1 MKMKKK
7 KPITRILLVEDDP
20 NLRIVLKDYLEM
32 LGYEVYVA
40 VDGEDGYRSFLEK
53 KPTLC
58 ILDVMM
64 PKKDGFT
71 LSRDIRNIDQLVPI
85 VFLTAKG
92 MKDDRIEGFRTGC
105 DDYITKPF
113 SSEELSLRLEAI
125 LRRCAIREENGIRPA
140 EEIFQIG
147 HFTFDSKNMTLRIG
161 DHQRILTRKEASLLR
176 LLCLHKNTLLRREEA
191 LLSVWGDDDY
201 FIGRSMDVFIT
212 KLRKYLKDDP
222 AILIQNV
229 HGTGFKLQVA
239 DQAS

>member
-1 MKMKKK
+1 MKNKKQ
-7 KPITRILLVEDDP
+7 ITKILLVEDDL

-32 LGYEVYVA
+32 LGYEVHIA
-40 VDGEDGYRSFLEK
+40 VDGEEGYRCFLEK
-53 KPTLC
+53 KPNLC

-71 LSRDIRNIDQLVPI
+71 LSREIRNIDQLVPI

-92 MKDDRIEGFRTGC
+92 LKEDRIEGFRTGC

-125 LRRCAIREENGIRPA
+125 LRRCALRQENGIRA
-140 EEIFQIG
+140 DEEIFQIG
-147 HFTFDSKNMTLRIG
+147 HFTFDSKNMTLQIG

-176 LLCLHKNTLLRREEA
+176 MLCLHKNTLLRREEA

-201 FIGRSMDVFIT
+201 FIGRSMDVFIA

-222 AILIQNV
+222 DIAIQNV
-229 HGTGFKLQVA
+229 HGTGFKLQVT

>member
-1 MKMKKK
+1 MKNKKQ
-7 KPITRILLVEDDP
+7 ITRILLVEDDP
-20 NLRIVLKDYLEM
+20 NLRTVLKDYLEM
-32 LGYEVYVA
+32 LGYEVFIA

-53 KPTLC
+53 KPNLC

-71 LSRDIRNIDQLVPI
+71 LSREIRIIDQLVPI
-85 VFLTAKG
+85 IFLTAKG
-92 MKDDRIEGFRTGC
+92 LKDDRIEGFKTGC

-125 LRRCAIREENGIRPA
+125 LRRCALRLESGIKPEE
-140 EEIFQIG
+140 EVFHIG
-147 HFTFDSKNMTLRIG
+147 RFTFDPKNMILQIG
-161 DHQRILTRKEASLLR
+161 DHQRILTRKESSLLR

-222 AILIQNV
+222 SILIQNV
-229 HGTGFKLQVA
+229 HGTGFKLQVE
-239 DQAS
+239 DQLN